1 MSFENNL
8 ILKRKMM
15 DKELSSLYQYGIE
28 VFGNEEKFIVWLET
42 KNIAL
47 GGKKPKEMLDT
58 NLNIN
63 LLKDELV
70 RIEHGIFA

>member
-1 MSFENNL
+1 
-8 ILKRKMM
+8 M
-15 DKELSSLYQYGIE
+15 DKELSSLYQHGIE
-28 VFGNEEKFIVWLET
+28 VFGNEEKFIAWVET
-42 KNIAL
+42 KNLAL

-63 LLKDELV
+63 LVKDELV

>member
-15 DKELSSLYQYGIE
+15 DKELSSLYQYGAE
-28 VFGNEEKFIVWLET
+28 VFGNEEKFIVWLES

-70 RIEHGIFA
+70 RIEYGIFA